1 MKCCSFLMSGDS
13 GHHLVA
19 GDSGQGGCFAFV
31 GVFFLLG
38 VFVLVFNLAVS
49 ELMYTV
55 IFK

>member
-1 MKCCSFLMSGDS
+1 MSGDS